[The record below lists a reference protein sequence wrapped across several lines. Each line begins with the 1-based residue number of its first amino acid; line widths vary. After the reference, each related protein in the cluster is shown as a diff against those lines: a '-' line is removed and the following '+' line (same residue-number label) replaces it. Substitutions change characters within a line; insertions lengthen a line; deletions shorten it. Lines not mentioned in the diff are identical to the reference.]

1 MYSIFNFWQSLVKN
15 KAKFAKIKTLDEF
28 SFPADMLSCKN
39 RGVFPDLAIKINT
52 GDLRFTGGE
61 LIELKDSQSY
71 TVASFNSTIPTG
83 RKKIRDV
90 IPSENSTIFRQMQ
103 AAGDDVYSLEEREV
117 YYLVRGRNRQGSQKI
132 CLVHGSF
139 FETVKASDLIRDS
152 FAQVLDEELSD
163 SDISEEVKDKLK
175 SIFSHQESF
184 SRVRN
189 VEKAS
194 VRLRFRIMTEVK
206 QEGNILN
213 ASQYPEIEDDTLNL
227 IVPYHSEEEKTAIHE
242 NMQLVFDESKL
253 KKIKSFSIKHPLNG
267 YFVVYQ
273 VGL

>member
-1 MYSIFNFWQSLVKN
+1 MYSIFNFWKRLIKN
-15 KAKFAKIKTLDEF
+15 KAKFSSIEALDEF
-28 SFPADMLSCKN
+28 PFPADMLSCKN
-39 RGVFPDLAIKINT
+39 DGVFPDLAIKINV
-52 GDLRFTGGE
+52 GNSRFTGGE
-61 LIELKDSQSY
+61 FIELKDSQTYS
-71 TVASFNSTIPTG
+71 VASFNSTIPTG
-83 RKKIRDV
+83 KKKIQDV
-90 IPSENSTIFRQMQ
+90 IPSQNSIIFKQMQ

-117 YYLVRGRNRQGSQKI
+117 YYLVRGKNKRGNRKI

-139 FETVKASDLIRDS
+139 FETVKANDLIRDS
-152 FAQVLDEELSD
+152 FAQVLDEELTD
-163 SDISEEVKDKLK
+163 SGISEEVKDKLK

-227 IVPYHSEEEKTAIHE
+227 VVPYHSEEEKTAIHE

>member
-1 MYSIFNFWQSLVKN
+1 MYSIFHFWQSLLKN

-28 SFPADMLSCKN
+28 PFPVDMLSCKN
-39 RGVFPDLAIKINT
+39 QGVFPDLAIKINT
-52 GDLRFTGGE
+52 DDSRFRGGE
-61 LIELKDSQSY
+61 LIELKDSQTYS
-71 TVASFNSTIPTG
+71 VASFNSTIPTG
-83 RKKIRDV
+83 KKNIREI
-90 IPSENSTIFRQMQ
+90 IPSEGGIIFRQMQ
-103 AAGDDVYSLEEREV
+103 EAGDDVYSLEEREV
-117 YYLVRGRNRQGSQKI
+117 YYLVRGRKRGCQKV

-139 FETVKASDLIRDS
+139 FETVKANDLIRDS
-152 FAQVLDEELSD
+152 FAQVLDEELAD
-163 SDISEEVKDKLK
+163 SDVSEEVKDKLK

-206 QEGNILN
+206 AEGNILN
-213 ASQYPEIEDDTLNL
+213 ANQYPEIKDNTLNL
-227 IVPYHSEEEKTAIHE
+227 IVPFHSEKERKSIYEK
-242 NMQLVFDESKL
+242 MKVVFGEDKL

-273 VGL
+273 VDL